1 MAHYERARRGGRRG
15 TALIEFTLVS
25 LMLSMLVLTTV
36 EIDRMLLV
44 YTAIADS
51 TRAGLRYAIVNGST
65 VSGRLATDAQ
75 IRTVIQNFAQTGILD
90 KTKLDS
96 SHVTIT
102 RGTCPRGSDAGSGCS
117 VTNTAPGATIA
128 IKTIYP
134 YDPFTSYFPLSV
146 NIGST
151 SEGYIVF

>member
-1 MAHYERARRGGRRG
+1 MGGRQNKRVESRRG
-15 TALIEFTLVS
+15 TGLIEFTLIALV
-25 LMLSMLVLTTV
+25 LSMVILTTV

-44 YTAIADS
+44 TTAIADS
-51 TRAGLRYAIVNGST
+51 TRAGLRFAIVHGKDSGSP
-65 VSGRLATDAQ
+65 ATDSD

-96 SHVTIT
+96 THITIT
-102 RGTCPRGSDAGSGCS
+102 RATCLSSVDTGSGCS
-117 VTNTAPGATIA
+117 SNNKAPGAQID

>member
-1 MAHYERARRGGRRG
+1 LMVRNRSIRSRKRRG
-15 TALIEFTLVS
+15 TGLIEFTLIAMV
-25 LMLSMLVLTTV
+25 LFMVILTTV

-44 YTAIADS
+44 TGAIADS
-51 TRAGLRYAIVNGST
+51 TRAGLRYAIVHGSDN
-65 VSGRLATDAQ
+65 LATDAQ

-96 SHVTIT
+96 SHITIT
-102 RGTCPRGSDAGSGCS
+102 RTTCPSTSDTGSGCS
-117 VTNTAPGATIA
+117 VTNTAAGAKIDV
-128 IKTIYP
+128 KTIYP

-151 SEGYIVF
+151 SEGYIVY